1 MLSTPIASTELEA
14 AEATEES
21 DAAGADSGTPTT
33 YVPAPPEPEP
43 SAVTTVPGS
52 TPAPVT
58 GMPTVTRP
66 DEMDATVSVLP
77 EMEATMEGGE
87 GGAAAEMEVAAT
99 DWGTLTV

>member
-1 MLSTPIASTELEA
+1 MLSPPPASTEVEA
-14 AEATEES
+14 AEAEEES
-21 DAAGADSGTPTT
+21 GAAGTDSGTPIT

-58 GMPTVTRP
+58 GMPTVTSP
-66 DEMDATVSVLP
+66 EEMDVTVSVLP

-87 GGAAAEMEVAAT
+87 GGAAAEMDVAAT